1 MTIKELRTF
10 AGLTQQQFSDF
21 YEIPKR
27 SIENWESGQRNPP
40 PYLLKLLERV
50 VKEDFKSK

>member
-1 MTIKELRTF
+1 MTVKELRTF

-27 SIENWESGQRNPP
+27 SIENWESGQRTPP

-50 VKEDFKSK
+50 VREDFKKE